1 MGELQSVSVGSGPT
15 RFDPNV
21 DDHHHAVCDVCGNVM
36 DVYVNNLDALQIE
49 GLDGFRAQAARLVFS
64 GVCRRCAIKPID
76 MNPLNKEQTS

>member
-21 DDHHHAVCDVCGNVM
+21 DDHHHAVCDVCGNVI
-36 DVYVNNLDALQIE
+36 DVYVKNLAVLQID

-64 GVCRRCAIKPID
+64 GVCQRCSMKPID
-76 MNPLNKEQTS
+76 MSPLK